1 MNKLLTI
8 IIPSYRSKKLILPHL
23 KRLYKKFKIII
34 IENSYDKSLE
44 EIIKKNYLNVNI
56 YLKKNLGFG
65 RAVNFAAKKVDTKY
79 FISMNPDA
87 NIFQHTLINLINAAK
102 KIDKFGAIGPIYFD
116 QKKNY
121 KKNSIIKKN
130 KIIAAAMLIDTKTFK
145 KIKGY
150 DKNFFLY
157 YEDND
162 YFRKCEILN
171 LKLYQVTNSF
181 IIHKKVKKMKKK
193 ELNLHSTTFSNIN
206 EKNNTYYIGG
216 WHGQW
221 SKFYFLKK
229 YNGFIFALFICLPN
243 ILLNIIQMIPYIFF
257 DMTKAKYKYYKIE
270 GFVCSLIGLPSFKRS
285 KFDKKYILNI

>member
-1 MNKLLTI
+1 MNKFTTI
-8 IIPSYRSKKLILPHL
+8 IIPSYRSKKLILTHL
-23 KRLYKKFKIII
+23 KRFSKNFKIII
-34 IENSYDKSLE
+34 IENSYD
-44 EIIKKNYLNVNI
+44 INFKNIVENKYKNVDI
-56 YLKKNLGFG
+56 YLKKNIGYG
-65 RAVNFAAKKVDTKY
+65 RAVNFASQKVKTKY
-79 FISMNPDA
+79 FFVMNPDTKIYK
-87 NIFQHTLINLINAAK
+87 NTLNNLINAAK

-116 QKKNY
+116 QRKNY

-145 KIKGY
+145 KIKGF

-162 YFRKCEILN
+162 YFRKCDFLN

-181 IIHKKVKKMKKK
+181 IIHKKVKKLKKN

-243 ILLNIIQMIPYIFF
+243 ILLNIIQMIPYIFI

-270 GFVCSLIGLPSFKRS
+270 GFVCSVIGLSSFKRS
-285 KFDKKYILNI
+285 KFDKKNILNI

>member
-1 MNKLLTI
+1 MNKFTTI
-8 IIPSYRSKKLILPHL
+8 IIPSYRSKKLILTHL
-23 KRLYKKFKIII
+23 KRFSKNFKIII
-34 IENSYDKSLE
+34 IENSYD
-44 EIIKKNYLNVNI
+44 INFKNIVENKYKNVDI
-56 YLKKNLGFG
+56 YLKKNIGYG
-65 RAVNFAAKKVDTKY
+65 RAVNFASQKVKTKY
-79 FISMNPDA
+79 FFVMNPDTKIYK
-87 NIFQHTLINLINAAK
+87 NTLNNLINAAK
-102 KIDKFGAIGPIYFD
+102 KINKFGAIGPIYFD

-145 KIKGY
+145 KIKGF

-162 YFRKCEILN
+162 YFRKCDFLN

-181 IIHKKVKKMKKK
+181 IIHKNVKKLKKN

-243 ILLNIIQMIPYIFF
+243 ILLNIIQMIPYIFINL
-257 DMTKAKYKYYKIE
+257 TKAKYKYYKIE
-270 GFVCSLIGLPSFKRS
+270 GFVCSVIGLSSFKRS
-285 KFDKKYILNI
+285 KFDKKNILNI